1 MYHLCIL
8 TSHFYPVKSSCSSL
22 FKDLIKSLLDENYK
36 ITVMSLSGINNKV
49 RQINTKKITYINI
62 KNPYLQSNEN
72 YLRAIGDIIAITK
85 LRNFYDKN
93 KFTKF
98 DQVLV
103 YTPSIF
109 WAIILFKLKKKLV
122 NIKLGDLYPKWLVD
136 HKIISKFSLSFLI
149 LKFFELL
156 IYLRA
161 NNIFVQTEK
170 DLEYLNKYKK
180 FFNFNTS
187 VIYNWINTKELK
199 NDNMGQK
206 KKKYIRFLF
215 LGVIGLAQD
224 HKLLSRMIEYCN
236 NKKFKCTFYFIG
248 SGTKKN
254 DLEKLTSHFKNVFYF
269 PEMQISKI
277 DKIIKKCDVC
287 ISTLSKNFYSENF
300 PGRILRYMVNNKAM
314 LVHSPNNNFL
324 KNLIEGYSL
333 GLYSSD
339 EEKFYRNIDFIFSNF
354 ESFQKKGIN
363 GLEIAK
369 DKFSCENA
377 KKILFNFK

>member
-8 TSHFYPVKSSCSSL
+8 TSHFYPVKSSCASL
-22 FKDLIKSLLDENYK
+22 FKDLIKSLLDENIK
-36 ITVMSLSGINNKV
+36 ITIISISGVKNEV
-49 RQINTKKITYINI
+49 RQINTKKITYISINN
-62 KNPYLQSNEN
+62 KYLQSNQN
-72 YLRAIGDIIAITK
+72 YLRAIGDIVAITK
-85 LRNFYDKN
+85 LRNFYDKKN
-93 KFTKF
+93 FTQF

-122 NIKLGDLYPKWLVD
+122 NVKLGDLYPNWLVD
-136 HKIISKFSLSFLI
+136 HKIIRKFSLSFLI

-156 IYLRA
+156 IYFQA

-180 FFNFNTS
+180 FFNFNTG
-187 VIYNWINTKELK
+187 VIYNWINTKGLK
-199 NDNMGQK
+199 NYNIERK
-206 KKKYIRFLF
+206 KRKYIRFFF

-224 HKLLSRMIEYCN
+224 YKLLSRMIEYCN
-236 NKKFKCTFYFIG
+236 NKRFKCTFYFIG
-248 SGTKKN
+248 SGTKKI
-254 DLEKLTSHFKNVFYF
+254 DLQKLTSHFNNVFYF
-269 PEMQISKI
+269 PEMKIFKI
-277 DKIIKKCDVC
+277 DKIIKRCDVC
-287 ISTLSKNFYSENF
+287 VSTLSKNFYSENF

-324 KNLIEGYSL
+324 KNLIEEYSL

-339 EEKFYRNIDFIFSNF
+339 EKKFYKNIDFILTNF
-354 ESFQKKGIN
+354 ESFKKKGKN
-363 GLEIAK
+363 GQEVAK
-369 DKFSCENA
+369 NNFSCENA

>member
-8 TSHFYPVKSSCSSL
+8 TPHFYPVKSSCSSL

-49 RQINTKKITYINI
+49 RQINTKKITYISI
-62 KNPYLQSNEN
+62 KNPYLQSNQN
-72 YLRAIGDIIAITK
+72 YLRALGDILAIAK
-85 LRNFYDKN
+85 LRKFYDKKN
-93 KFTKF
+93 FTKF

-122 NIKLGDLYPKWLVD
+122 NIKLGDLYPKWLAD
-136 HKIISKFSLSFLI
+136 HKIIRKFSISFLI

-156 IYLRA
+156 IYSQA

-170 DLEYLNKYKK
+170 DLDYLKKYKK
-180 FFNFNTS
+180 FFNFNTG
-187 VIYNWINTKELK
+187 VIYNWINTKQLK
-199 NDNMGQK
+199 NDKVENK
-206 KKKYIRFLF
+206 KREYKRFLF
-215 LGVIGLAQD
+215 LGVVGLAQD
-224 HKLLSRMIEYCN
+224 YKLLSRMIEYCN
-236 NKKFKCTFYFIG
+236 NKKYKCTFYFIG
-248 SGTKKN
+248 SGTKKT
-254 DLEKLTSHFKNVFYF
+254 DLEKLTSHFKSVFF
-269 PEMQISKI
+269 FSEMQISKI
-277 DKIIKKCDVC
+277 DKIIKRCDVC

-300 PGRILRYMVNNKAM
+300 PGRILRYMANNKAM

-324 KNLIEGYSL
+324 KNLIEGHSL

-339 EEKFYRNIDFIFSNF
+339 EEKFYKNIDFIFTNF

-363 GLEIAK
+363 GLEITR

>member
-8 TSHFYPVKSSCSSL
+8 TSHFYPVKSSCASL

-36 ITVMSLSGINNKV
+36 ITIMSISGVKNEV
-49 RQINTKKITYINI
+49 RQINTKKITYISINN
-62 KNPYLQSNEN
+62 KYLQSNRN
-72 YLRAIGDIIAITK
+72 YLRAIGDIVAITK
-85 LRNFYDKN
+85 LRNFYDKKN
-93 KFTKF
+93 FTQF

-122 NIKLGDLYPKWLVD
+122 NVKLGDLYPNWLVD
-136 HKIISKFSLSFLI
+136 HKIIRKFSLSFLI

-156 IYLRA
+156 IYFQA

-180 FFNFNTS
+180 FFNFNTG
-187 VIYNWINTKELK
+187 VIYNWINTKGLK
-199 NDNMGQK
+199 NYNIERK
-206 KKKYIRFLF
+206 KRKYIRFFF

-224 HKLLSRMIEYCN
+224 YKLLSRMIEYCN
-236 NKKFKCTFYFIG
+236 NKRFECTFYFIG
-248 SGTKKN
+248 SGTKKI
-254 DLEKLTSHFKNVFYF
+254 DLQKLTSHFNNVFYF
-269 PEMQISKI
+269 PEMEIFKI
-277 DKIIKKCDVC
+277 DKIIKRCDVC
-287 ISTLSKNFYSENF
+287 VSTLSKNFYSENF
-300 PGRILRYMVNNKAM
+300 PGRILRYMVNDKAM

-324 KNLIEGYSL
+324 KNLIEEYSL

-339 EEKFYRNIDFIFSNF
+339 EKKFYKNIDFVLTNF
-354 ESFQKKGIN
+354 ESFKKKGKN
-363 GLEIAK
+363 GLEVAK
-369 DKFSCENA
+369 NNFSCENA

>member
-36 ITVMSLSGINNKV
+36 ITIMSISGVKNEV
-49 RQINTKKITYINI
+49 RQINTKKITYISINN
-62 KNPYLQSNEN
+62 KYLQSNQN
-72 YLRAIGDIIAITK
+72 YLRAIGDIVAITK
-85 LRNFYDKN
+85 LRNFYDKKN
-93 KFTKF
+93 FTQF

-136 HKIISKFSLSFLI
+136 HKIIRKFSLSFLI

-156 IYLRA
+156 IYFQA

-180 FFNFNTS
+180 FFNFNTG
-187 VIYNWINTKELK
+187 VIYNWINTKGLK
-199 NDNMGQK
+199 NYNIERK
-206 KKKYIRFLF
+206 KIKYIRFF
-215 LGVIGLAQD
+215 SLGVIGLAQD
-224 HKLLSRMIEYCN
+224 YKLLSRMIEYCN
-236 NKKFKCTFYFIG
+236 NKRFKCTFYFIG
-248 SGTKKN
+248 SGTKKI
-254 DLEKLTSHFKNVFYF
+254 DLQKLTSRFNNVFYF
-269 PEMQISKI
+269 PEMKIFKI
-277 DKIIKKCDVC
+277 DKIIKRCDVC
-287 ISTLSKNFYSENF
+287 VSTLSKNFYSENF
-300 PGRILRYMVNNKAM
+300 PGRILRYMVNDKAM

-324 KNLIEGYSL
+324 KNLIEKYSL

-339 EEKFYRNIDFIFSNF
+339 EKKFYKNIDFVLTNF
-354 ESFQKKGIN
+354 ESFKKKGKN
-363 GLEIAK
+363 GLEVAK
-369 DKFSCENA
+369 NNFSCENA

>member
-8 TSHFYPVKSSCSSL
+8 TSHFYPVKSSCASL

-36 ITVMSLSGINNKV
+36 ITIMSISGVKNEV
-49 RQINTKKITYINI
+49 RQINTKKITYISINN
-62 KNPYLQSNEN
+62 KYLQSNQN
-72 YLRAIGDIIAITK
+72 YLRAIGDIVAITK
-85 LRNFYDKN
+85 LRNFYDKKN
-93 KFTKF
+93 FTQF

-122 NIKLGDLYPKWLVD
+122 NVKLGDLYPNWLVD
-136 HKIISKFSLSFLI
+136 HKIIRKFSLSFLI

-156 IYLRA
+156 IYFQA

-180 FFNFNTS
+180 FFNFNTG
-187 VIYNWINTKELK
+187 VIYNWINTKGLK
-199 NDNMGQK
+199 NYNIERK
-206 KKKYIRFLF
+206 KRKYIRFFF

-224 HKLLSRMIEYCN
+224 YKLLSRMIEYCN
-236 NKKFKCTFYFIG
+236 NKRFECTFYFIG
-248 SGTKKN
+248 SGTKKI
-254 DLEKLTSHFKNVFYF
+254 DLQKLTSHFNNVFYF
-269 PEMQISKI
+269 PEMKIFKI
-277 DKIIKKCDVC
+277 DKIIKRCDVC
-287 ISTLSKNFYSENF
+287 VSTLSKNFYSENF
-300 PGRILRYMVNNKAM
+300 PGRILRYMVNDKAM

-324 KNLIEGYSL
+324 KNLIEEYSL

-339 EEKFYRNIDFIFSNF
+339 EKKFYKNIDFVLTNF
-354 ESFQKKGIN
+354 ESFKKKGKN
-363 GLEIAK
+363 GLEVAK
-369 DKFSCENA
+369 NNFSCENA

>member
-8 TSHFYPVKSSCSSL
+8 TSHFYPVKSSCASL

-36 ITVMSLSGINNKV
+36 ITIMSISGVKNEV
-49 RQINTKKITYINI
+49 RQINTKKITYISINN
-62 KNPYLQSNEN
+62 KYLQSNRN
-72 YLRAIGDIIAITK
+72 YLRAIGDIVAITK
-85 LRNFYDKN
+85 LRNFYDKKN
-93 KFTKF
+93 FTQF

-136 HKIISKFSLSFLI
+136 HKIISKFSISFLI

-156 IYLRA
+156 IYFQA

-180 FFNFNTS
+180 FFNFNTG
-187 VIYNWINTKELK
+187 VIYNWINTKGLK
-199 NDNMGQK
+199 NYNIERK
-206 KKKYIRFLF
+206 KRKYIRFFF

-224 HKLLSRMIEYCN
+224 YKLLSRMIEYCN
-236 NKKFKCTFYFIG
+236 NKRFECTFYFIG
-248 SGTKKN
+248 SGTKKI
-254 DLEKLTSHFKNVFYF
+254 DLQKLTSHFNNVFYF
-269 PEMQISKI
+269 PEMEIFKI
-277 DKIIKKCDVC
+277 DKIIKRCDVC
-287 ISTLSKNFYSENF
+287 VSTLSKNFYSENF
-300 PGRILRYMVNNKAM
+300 PGRILRYMVNDKAM

-324 KNLIEGYSL
+324 KNLIEEYSL

-339 EEKFYRNIDFIFSNF
+339 EKKFYKNIDFVLTNF
-354 ESFQKKGIN
+354 ESFKKKGKN
-363 GLEIAK
+363 GLEVAK
-369 DKFSCENA
+369 NNFSCENA

>member
-8 TSHFYPVKSSCSSL
+8 TSHFYPVKSSCASL
-22 FKDLIKSLLDENYK
+22 FKDLIKSLLNENYK
-36 ITVMSLSGINNKV
+36 ITIMSISGVKNEV
-49 RQINTKKITYINI
+49 RQINTKKITYISINN
-62 KNPYLQSNEN
+62 KYLQSNQN
-72 YLRAIGDIIAITK
+72 YLRAIGDIVAITK
-85 LRNFYDKN
+85 LRNFYDKKN
-93 KFTKF
+93 FTQF

-122 NIKLGDLYPKWLVD
+122 NVKLGDLYPNWLVD
-136 HKIISKFSLSFLI
+136 HKIIRKFSLSFLI

-156 IYLRA
+156 IYFQA

-180 FFNFNTS
+180 FFNFNTG
-187 VIYNWINTKELK
+187 VIYNWINTKGLK
-199 NDNMGQK
+199 NYNIERK
-206 KKKYIRFLF
+206 KRKYIRFFF

-224 HKLLSRMIEYCN
+224 YKLLSRMIEYCN
-236 NKKFKCTFYFIG
+236 NKRFKCTFYFIG
-248 SGTKKN
+248 SGTKKI
-254 DLEKLTSHFKNVFYF
+254 DLQKLTSRFNNVFYF
-269 PEMQISKI
+269 PEMKIFKI
-277 DKIIKKCDVC
+277 DKIIKRCDVC
-287 ISTLSKNFYSENF
+287 VSTLSKNFYSENF

-324 KNLIEGYSL
+324 KNLIEEYSL

-339 EEKFYRNIDFIFSNF
+339 EKKFYKNIDFVLTNF
-354 ESFQKKGIN
+354 ESFKKKGKN
-363 GLEIAK
+363 GLEVAK
-369 DKFSCENA
+369 NNFSCENA

>member
-8 TSHFYPVKSSCSSL
+8 TSHFYPVKSSCASL

-36 ITVMSLSGINNKV
+36 ITIMSISGVKNEV
-49 RQINTKKITYINI
+49 RQINTKKITYISINN
-62 KNPYLQSNEN
+62 KYLQSNQN
-72 YLRAIGDIIAITK
+72 YLRAIGDIVAITK
-85 LRNFYDKN
+85 LRNFYDKKN
-93 KFTKF
+93 FTQF

-122 NIKLGDLYPKWLVD
+122 NVKLGDLYPNWLVD
-136 HKIISKFSLSFLI
+136 HKIIRKFSLSFLI

-156 IYLRA
+156 IYFQA

-180 FFNFNTS
+180 FFNFNTG
-187 VIYNWINTKELK
+187 VIYNWINTKGLK
-199 NDNMGQK
+199 NYNIERK
-206 KKKYIRFLF
+206 KRKYIRFFF

-224 HKLLSRMIEYCN
+224 YKLLSRMIEYCN
-236 NKKFKCTFYFIG
+236 NKRFECTFYFIG
-248 SGTKKN
+248 SGTKKI
-254 DLEKLTSHFKNVFYF
+254 DLQKLTSHFNNVFYF
-269 PEMQISKI
+269 PEMEIFKI
-277 DKIIKKCDVC
+277 DKIIKRCDVC
-287 ISTLSKNFYSENF
+287 VSTLSKNFYSENF
-300 PGRILRYMVNNKAM
+300 PGRILRYMVNDKAM

-324 KNLIEGYSL
+324 KNLIEEYSL

-339 EEKFYRNIDFIFSNF
+339 EKKFYKNIDFVLTNF
-354 ESFQKKGIN
+354 ESFKKKGKN
-363 GLEIAK
+363 GLEVAK
-369 DKFSCENA
+369 NNFSCENA

>member
-36 ITVMSLSGINNKV
+36 ITIMSISGIKNEV
-49 RQINTKKITYINI
+49 RQINTKKITYISI
-62 KNPYLQSNEN
+62 KNPYLQSNQN
-72 YLRAIGDIIAITK
+72 YLRGLGDIVAITK
-85 LRNFYDKN
+85 LRKFYDKKN
-93 KFTKF
+93 FTKF

-122 NIKLGDLYPKWLVD
+122 SIKLGDLYPKWLVD
-136 HKIISKFSLSFLI
+136 HKIINKYSISFLI

-156 IYLRA
+156 IYFQA
-161 NNIFVQTEK
+161 DNIFVQTEK

-180 FFNFNTS
+180 FFNFNTG
-187 VIYNWINTKELK
+187 VIYNWINAKELK

-206 KKKYIRFLF
+206 KRKYKRFLF

-224 HKLLSRMIEYCN
+224 YELLSRMIEYCN
-236 NKKFKCTFYFIG
+236 NKKYKCIFYFIG
-248 SGTKKN
+248 SGTKKA
-254 DLEKLTSHFKNVFYF
+254 DLEKLTSHSKNVFFF

-277 DKIIKKCDVC
+277 DKIIKRCDIC

-324 KNLIEGYSL
+324 KNLIEDHSL

-339 EEKFYRNIDFIFSNF
+339 EEKFYKNIDFIFTNF

-363 GLEIAK
+363 GLEITR
-369 DKFSCENA
+369 DKFSCKNA

>member
-1 MYHLCIL
+1 
-8 TSHFYPVKSSCSSL
+8 
-22 FKDLIKSLLDENYK
+22 
-36 ITVMSLSGINNKV
+36 
-49 RQINTKKITYINI
+49 
-62 KNPYLQSNEN
+62 
-72 YLRAIGDIIAITK
+72 
-85 LRNFYDKN
+85 
-93 KFTKF
+93 
-98 DQVLV
+98 LV

-156 IYLRA
+156 IYLQA

-180 FFNFNTS
+180 FFNFNTG
-187 VIYNWINTKELK
+187 VIYNWINAKELK

-206 KKKYIRFLF
+206 KRKYIRFLF

-224 HKLLSRMIEYCN
+224 HKLLRRMIEYCN

-254 DLEKLTSHFKNVFYF
+254 DLKKLTSHFKNVFYF

>member
-8 TSHFYPVKSSCSSL
+8 TSHFYPVKSSCASL

-36 ITVMSLSGINNKV
+36 ITIMSISGVKNEV
-49 RQINTKKITYINI
+49 RQINTKKITYISINN
-62 KNPYLQSNEN
+62 KYLQSNQN
-72 YLRAIGDIIAITK
+72 YLRAIGDIVAITK
-85 LRNFYDKN
+85 LRNFYDKKN
-93 KFTKF
+93 FTQF

-122 NIKLGDLYPKWLVD
+122 NVKLGDLYPNWLVD
-136 HKIISKFSLSFLI
+136 HKIIRKFSLSFLI

-156 IYLRA
+156 IYFQA

-180 FFNFNTS
+180 FFNFNTG
-187 VIYNWINTKELK
+187 VIYNWINTKGLK
-199 NDNMGQK
+199 NYNIEQK
-206 KKKYIRFLF
+206 KRKYIRFFF

-224 HKLLSRMIEYCN
+224 YKLLSRMIEYCN
-236 NKKFKCTFYFIG
+236 NKRFECTFYFIG
-248 SGTKKN
+248 SGTKKI
-254 DLEKLTSHFKNVFYF
+254 DLQKLTSHFNNVFYF
-269 PEMQISKI
+269 PEMKIFKI
-277 DKIIKKCDVC
+277 DKIIKRCDVC
-287 ISTLSKNFYSENF
+287 VSTLSKNFYSENF
-300 PGRILRYMVNNKAM
+300 PGRILRYMVNDKAM

-324 KNLIEGYSL
+324 KNLIEEYSL

-339 EEKFYRNIDFIFSNF
+339 EKKFYKNIDFILTNF
-354 ESFQKKGIN
+354 ESFKKKGKN
-363 GLEIAK
+363 GLEVAK
-369 DKFSCENA
+369 NNFSCENA

>member
-22 FKDLIKSLLDENYK
+22 FKDLIKSILDEDCK
-36 ITVMSLSGINNKV
+36 ITIMSISGIKNEV
-49 RQINTKKITYINI
+49 RQIKTKKITYISN
-62 KNPYLQSNEN
+62 KNPYLQSNQN
-72 YLRAIGDIIAITK
+72 YLRAIGDVVAITK
-85 LRNFYDKN
+85 LRKFYDKKN
-93 KFTKF
+93 FTKF

-109 WAIILFKLKKKLV
+109 WAIILLKLKKKLV
-122 NIKLGDLYPKWLVD
+122 SIKLGDLYPKWLVD
-136 HKIISKFSLSFLI
+136 HKIISKFSISFLI

-156 IYLRA
+156 IYFQA

-180 FFNFNTS
+180 FFNFNTG

-199 NDNMGQK
+199 NDNMVQK
-206 KKKYIRFLF
+206 KRKYIRFLF

-254 DLEKLTSHFKNVFYF
+254 DLEKLTSRFKNVFYF

-339 EEKFYRNIDFIFSNF
+339 EEKFYRNIDFIFTNF

-369 DKFSCENA
+369 NKYSCENA

>member
-49 RQINTKKITYINI
+49 RQINTKKITYISI

-85 LRNFYDKN
+85 LRNFYDKK

-170 DLEYLNKYKK
+170 DLEYLNKYKN
-180 FFNFNTS
+180 FFNFNTG

-199 NDNMGQK
+199 NDNIEQK
-206 KKKYIRFLF
+206 KKKYKRFLF

-248 SGTKKN
+248 SGTKKK

-277 DKIIKKCDVC
+277 DNIIKKCDVC